1 MNVTTLPR
9 IGFDLAFITFIA
21 FSLVYRG
28 ILRSVNQVESLLPH
42 LLSIGQRFAHASS
55 AMQAF
60 IEESVLAD
68 SYSITQVRLLPSHI
82 NLFQNTLSWQHLIR
96 Q

>member
-28 ILRSVNQVESLLPH
+28 ILRSVNQVESLLPL

-60 IEESVLAD
+60 IEEAVLAD
-68 SYSITQVRLLPSHI
+68 SNAITQVRLLLSHI
-82 NLFQNTLSWQHLIR
+82 NLFQNT
-96 Q
+96 

>member
-28 ILRSVNQVESLLPH
+28 ILRSVNQVESLLS

-55 AMQAF
+55 AMAAF
-60 IEESVLAD
+60 IEELVCPR
-68 SYSITQVRLLPSHI
+68 RLQLSH
-82 NLFQNTLSWQHLIR
+82 TG
-96 Q
+96 

>member
-9 IGFDLAFITFIA
+9 IGFDLAFITFIT

-28 ILRSVNQVESLLPH
+28 ILRSVNQVESLLSL
-42 LLSIGQRFAHASS
+42 LLSIGRQRFAHASS

-60 IEESVLAD
+60 IEEAVLAD
-68 SYSITQVRLLPSHI
+68 SNAITQVRLLLSHI
-82 NLFQNTLSWQHLIR
+82 NLFQNT
-96 Q
+96 